1 MLRLSRAHL
10 EQIFKHA
17 EESYPNEC
25 CGIIVGTPGDVK
37 EASEVYRGRN
47 VVVERA
53 RDRYELDP
61 RDIIEA
67 QRRAR
72 QASLDIIGYY
82 HSHPDHPARPS
93 QYDTE
98 RAWPGYSYIV
108 VSVASGRAEVA
119 NSWVY
124 NESTRAFEPEE
135 LVLRD

>member
-10 EQIFKHA
+10 EQILKHA
-17 EESYPNEC
+17 EESYPSEC
-25 CGIIVGTPGDVK
+25 CGIIVGTPGEVK

-47 VVVERA
+47 AVVERA

-108 VSVASGRAEVA
+108 VSVAGGRAEAA

-124 NESTRAFEPEE
+124 NESTRAFEQEE